1 MTRETVKALVTL
13 VGFFVLMGGL
23 FVAANGGWW

>member
-1 MTRETVKALVTL
+1 MTRIRLALHL
-13 VGFFVLMGGL
+13 VGFLALMGVL

>member
-1 MTRETVKALVTL
+1 MQRLQVALAL
-13 VGFFVLMGGL
+13 VGFFVIMGGL

>member
-1 MTRETVKALVTL
+1 VTRIRVVLVL
-13 VGFFVLMGGL
+13 AGYFLLMGGL

>member
-1 MTRETVKALVTL
+1 MTRTKLVL
-13 VGFFVLMGGL
+13 HLAGYLLLMGVL

>member
-1 MTRETVKALVTL
+1 VSRIRVALHLAVY
-13 VGFFVLMGGL
+13 FVLMAAV

>member
-1 MTRETVKALVTL
+1 MSRTRAVLTL